1 MTLYQKLQKQ
11 KFNFAAIGL
20 EQRGLEEYYFC
31 TPKGAKIIG
40 WAGVDGIHYC
50 TIRGFGEMIFA
61 VSPMNLPGDY
71 VHPIARSFDDLL
83 GLLRVCGSM
92 DAIEQVHMWK
102 QEQFEDYVKENLP
115 TEEFVLAMKNVQE
128 KHVIP
133 CIEDAFSYIKELQAS
148 FDYSRI
154 RYTEDYYDEDLNP
167 AVELEAE
174 EWKVT
179 FDGDFHRN
187 RGRAGKEISVK
198 KEFVWGEEKW
208 YIPSIYACKEGLIVD
223 FCKEMDAD
231 KMKAYLEKWNLPESM
246 WQYSEEQEEMI
257 RNENPMNA
265 EFGPMLFLNGKELQW
280 KHSYGISW
288 IPDTCIEEDGYREE
302 SAKRVLEYYGLDM
315 NHCWT
320 IRRFAFAWATKNKP
334 TIKSINILMKRDPE
348 TVYGEHFV
356 TPLEG
361 NELVFTHP
369 VTGIKYTLNI
379 QGFDFQQMKQEHF
392 RNDEMEYPEHFA
404 ALTYTVEPELSGR
417 EFMLRD
423 CNHGDNPRRKN
434 PSPDGFSPV
443 GAASVAIIGGAD
455 GPTVIFLSN
464 GRTAKCRMAC
474 SSLYFEE
481 QKNIEWRMEF
491 QVKTMEDIVMKI
503 V

>member
-1 MTLYQKLQKQ
+1 
-11 KFNFAAIGL
+11 
-20 EQRGLEEYYFC
+20 
-31 TPKGAKIIG
+31 
-40 WAGVDGIHYC
+40 
-50 TIRGFGEMIFA
+50 
-61 VSPMNLPGDY
+61 
-71 VHPIARSFDDLL
+71 
-83 GLLRVCGSM
+83 
-92 DAIEQVHMWK
+92 
-102 QEQFEDYVKENLP
+102 
-115 TEEFVLAMKNVQE
+115 
-128 KHVIP
+128 
-133 CIEDAFSYIKELQAS
+133 
-148 FDYSRI
+148 
-154 RYTEDYYDEDLNP
+154 
-167 AVELEAE
+167 
-174 EWKVT
+174 
-179 FDGDFHRN
+179 
-187 RGRAGKEISVK
+187 
-198 KEFVWGEEKW
+198 
-208 YIPSIYACKEGLIVD
+208 
-223 FCKEMDAD
+223 
-231 KMKAYLEKWNLPESM
+231 
-246 WQYSEEQEEMI
+246 
-257 RNENPMNA
+257 
-265 EFGPMLFLNGKELQW
+265 
-280 KHSYGISW
+280 
-288 IPDTCIEEDGYREE
+288 
-302 SAKRVLEYYGLDM
+302 M

>member
-1 MTLYQKLQKQ
+1 
-11 KFNFAAIGL
+11 
-20 EQRGLEEYYFC
+20 
-31 TPKGAKIIG
+31 
-40 WAGVDGIHYC
+40 
-50 TIRGFGEMIFA
+50 
-61 VSPMNLPGDY
+61 
-71 VHPIARSFDDLL
+71 
-83 GLLRVCGSM
+83 
-92 DAIEQVHMWK
+92 
-102 QEQFEDYVKENLP
+102 
-115 TEEFVLAMKNVQE
+115 MKNVQE

-154 RYTEDYYDEDLNP
+154 KYTEDYYDEDLNP

-187 RGRAGKEISVK
+187 RGRAGKEIPVK
-198 KEFVWGEEKW
+198 KAFVWGEEKW

-223 FCKEMDAD
+223 FCKDMDAE
-231 KMKAYLEKWNLPESM
+231 KMKVYLDKWNLPEDM
-246 WQYSEEQEEMI
+246 WKYSEEQEEMI

-265 EFGPMLFLNGKELQW
+265 EFSPMLFLNGKELQW
-280 KHSYGISW
+280 KHSYGTSW
-288 IPDTCIEEDGYREE
+288 IADTCIEEDSYREE

-315 NHCWT
+315 NSCWT
-320 IRRFAFAWATKNKP
+320 IRRFAFVWATKNKP
-334 TIKSINILMKRDPE
+334 TIKSLNILMQRDSE

-361 NELVFTHP
+361 NELLFTHP
-369 VTGIKYTLNI
+369 VTGIEHALNI
-379 QGFDFQQMKQEHF
+379 QGFDFQEMKQEHF

-404 ALTYTVEPELSGR
+404 VLTYTVEPELSGH

-423 CNHGDNPRRKN
+423 CNHGDHPRRKN
-434 PSPDGFSPV
+434 PKTDEFLPDG
-443 GAASVAIIGGAD
+443 ASAVAIIGGAD

-464 GRTAKCRMAC
+464 GSTAKCRTSC